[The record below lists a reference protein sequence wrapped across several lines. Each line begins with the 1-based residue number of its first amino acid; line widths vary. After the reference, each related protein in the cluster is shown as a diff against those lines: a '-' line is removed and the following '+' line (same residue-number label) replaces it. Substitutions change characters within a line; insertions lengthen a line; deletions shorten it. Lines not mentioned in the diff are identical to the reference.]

1 MEPGTQIYAW
11 FHTWLEYTRAI
22 ILIPFTQFLCIVVD
36 NEIRT
41 ALAFY
46 IINYYSDITYTCI
59 GVNI

>member
-1 MEPGTQIYAW
+1 
-11 FHTWLEYTRAI
+11 
-22 ILIPFTQFLCIVVD
+22 VD

-46 IINYYSDITYTCI
+46 IINYYSDITYTYI